1 MTRLL
6 NLVLV
11 PQTNPNGYGDFARI
25 AELIRER
32 CDDITPHVVLRKQL
46 WWRQPGLLT
55 RPTLYVAFY
64 HARGFRP
71 LRGVCL
77 HGADLGK
84 SAQYRILR
92 DAGVRVPDWAV
103 IEPGHRYDPG
113 YWGSHVLVKPD
124 RGRMG
129 GGIRLRRTGKIRF
142 DKDCEDGRAHLL
154 QRFVHT
160 GPHPVSYRVLTFLGE
175 VLLMHRNTN
184 IACGNALTGPDC
196 IAELG
201 GHNPVASSAKG
212 RVELVLDDAIMA
224 MAQRIARQV
233 FPDIPLLG
241 QDIIREASTG
251 ELYCLEVNPVGST
264 WHFSAPVGVAMQ
276 QANGIHFETQFG
288 AFEITARALIEA
300 TRRLAR

>member
-1 MTRLL
+1 MPRRL

-11 PQTNPNGYGDFARI
+11 PQTSPNGYGDFARI
-25 AELIRER
+25 AGLIRQH

-46 WWRQPGLLT
+46 WWRQAALLA

-71 LRGVCL
+71 MRGACLRGE
-77 HGADLGK
+77 DLGK
-84 SAQYRILR
+84 AEQYRILR
-92 DAGVRVPDWAV
+92 DAGIRVPDWAV
-103 IEPGHRYDPG
+103 IKPGQRYDPSQ
-113 YWGSHVLVKPD
+113 WGSHVLVKPD
-124 RGRMG
+124 RGCMG
-129 GGIRLRRTGKIRF
+129 RGIRLRRAGRIRF
-142 DKDCEDGRAHLL
+142 EKDCEDGRAHLL

-184 IACGNALTGPDC
+184 IACGSALSDPACT
-196 IAELG
+196 AELG

-212 RVELVLDDAIMA
+212 RVELVTDDAIMA
-224 MAQRIARQV
+224 MARRIAREA
-233 FPDIPLLG
+233 FPHIPLLG
-241 QDIIREASTG
+241 QDIIREATTG
-251 ELYCLEVNPVGST
+251 ELYCLEVNPAGST

-288 AFEITARALIEA
+288 AFEIAARALIEA